1 MTDNIQ
7 TTIKTLEGVKDLLRI
22 ELNAKSLDEITHTLN
37 GTDVHAD
44 TNPVNRVYTQI
55 EDQLRTLKAQQ
66 LHMRTAQKEYW
77 AKQPGNE
84 MREKILEEGEW
95 GAIL

>member
-22 ELNAKSLDEITHTLN
+22 ELNAKSLDEITHSLN
-37 GTDVHAD
+37 GSDIHAD

-55 EDQLRTLKAQQ
+55 EDQLRSLKAEE
-66 LHMRTAQKEYW
+66 LRRKAEQKEYW
-77 AKQPGNE
+77 AKQSPL
-84 MREKILEEGEW
+84 REKILEEGEW